1 MAPQVKVSMDTIA
14 NCLGVS
20 KVTVSKA
27 LNDKEG
33 VSEELRKQIKAKA
46 AELGYHM
53 NMLAK
58 GLKTNQTFNIG
69 LLIPERYVKTS
80 NTYYFEIYAKLVK
93 KFNENGYTGIMEIL
107 DSKTEKKLE
116 LPKMYHSGKIDALI
130 IIGQCAK
137 EYLELFTHVSIPVI
151 FFDFYDSEIKVDSI
165 IVDNYLSGTEI
176 TELLIK
182 NGHRDIAFIGNIYAT
197 SSISDRFLGYYR
209 ALIAA
214 HIPFNP
220 SYVISDRDEQGQLCE
235 FALPD
240 KMPTAFVCNNDEL
253 AYHLIK
259 RLSERGIKVPDDVSI
274 VTFDNTI
281 YSELSGVKLTTVD
294 NNDDELVTVATKAII
309 KKLQN
314 PYKVYDRILVRA
326 KIIERDSVKMMKG
339 ENDEIS
345 S

>member
-46 AELGYHM
+46 LELGYHM
-53 NMLAK
+53 NMIAK

-69 LLIPERYVKTS
+69 MLIPERYVETS
-80 NTYYFEIYAKLVK
+80 NTYYFEIYAKLIK
-93 KFNENGYTGIMEIL
+93 KFSENGYTGIMEIL
-107 DSKTEKKLE
+107 DSQTENNLE

-130 IIGQCAK
+130 IIGQCNK
-137 EYLELFTHVSIPVI
+137 EYLELFTHVSIPVL
-151 FFDFYDSEIKVDSI
+151 FFDFYDSQIKVDSI

-176 TELLIK
+176 TDLLIQK
-182 NGHRDIAFIGNIYAT
+182 GHRDIAFIGNIYST

-209 ALIAA
+209 ALLSAN
-214 HIPFNP
+214 IPFNP
-220 SYVISDRDEQGQLCE
+220 DYVISDRDEHGQLCE
-235 FALPD
+235 FALPE
-240 KMPTAFVCNNDEL
+240 KMPTAFVCNNDQL
-253 AYHLIK
+253 AYHLLG
-259 RLSERGIKVPDDVSI
+259 RLNERGIKVPDDVSI

-294 NNDDELVTVATKAII
+294 NNDDELVAIATKAII

-314 PYKVYDRILVRA
+314 PHKIYDRILVRA

-339 ENDEIS
+339 DHNEVS